1 MKEFFVLLLINVL
14 PRPFLSS
21 VFLAVSR
28 AVKSI
33 PLILSSGGK
42 DSNNNLLN
50 SVEVLQTDGTFTSGP
65 SLPEPIA
72 QHCIEGVDDNRVFM
86 SGGDVVG
93 TNVGNKKAYMYSFVS
108 KVMYA
113 MQPREGGRVILDNH

>member
-1 MKEFFVLLLINVL
+1 M
-14 PRPFLSS
+14 
-21 VFLAVSR
+21 
-28 AVKSI
+28 
-33 PLILSSGGK
+33 
-42 DSNNNLLN
+42 
-50 SVEVLQTDGTFTSGP
+50 EVLQTDGTFAAGP
-65 SLPEPIA
+65 ALPEPIA

-113 MQPREGGRVILDNH
+113 MQPGEGGSSSIIINQSSSLTRA

>member
-1 MKEFFVLLLINVL
+1 MVARNLLLPTL
-14 PRPFLSS
+14 GRASRPYLSC
-21 VFLAVSR
+21 VSL
-28 AVKSI
+28 I
-33 PLILSSGGK
+33 PSSGGK
-42 DSNNNLLN
+42 DSSNNLLN

-113 MQPREGGRVILDNH
+113 MQCNQGREGHPR

>member
-1 MKEFFVLLLINVL
+1 M
-14 PRPFLSS
+14 
-21 VFLAVSR
+21 
-28 AVKSI
+28 
-33 PLILSSGGK
+33 
-42 DSNNNLLN
+42 
-50 SVEVLQTDGTFTSGP
+50 EVLQTDGTFTAGP

-108 KVMYA
+108 KVM
-113 MQPREGGRVILDNH
+113 QPKGGSSSIIINQSSSLTRA

>member
-1 MKEFFVLLLINVL
+1 MSC
-14 PRPFLSS
+14 FLSTFCQDLFS
-21 VFLAVSR
+21 AQYFSRLVEQKVF
-28 AVKSI
+28 
-33 PLILSSGGK
+33 LSSGGK

-108 KVMYA
+108 QVMYA
-113 MQPREGGRVILDNH
+113 TKGGSSSIIINQSSSLTRA